1 MATIKGTSKI
11 LLDIKPKHA
20 HIAFNPTHQLEQN
33 SSKRV
38 AQADSMNIRVISNK
52 YEETILRELDIKSL
66 KPPYI
71 KNIDKN
77 GTFSILDTKNKTLI
91 DAFPAGSKISGLNF
105 PVIVMAKKSTRSNDI
120 YIGVKDNGKLSF
132 GGSLQQV
139 KSGQFEFAGTLKF
152 PNKMTREDAMIVL
165 PNRKPVLL
173 TTFLA
178 SKMKAAAELLKVS
191 YPERGFGSNKS
202 FLTP

>member
-1 MATIKGTSKI
+1 MATIRGVSSI
-11 LLDIKPKHA
+11 LSDIKPKHA
-20 HIAFNPTHQLEQN
+20 HIAFKLTHQPEQN

-52 YEETILRELDIKSL
+52 YEETILRELDAKAL

-77 GTFSILDTKNKTLI
+77 GTFNILDTKNKNLI
-91 DAFPAGSKISGLNF
+91 DALPAGSKISGLNF
-105 PVIVMAKKSTRSNDI
+105 PVIAMVNEANRSNDI

-139 KSGQFEFAGTLKF
+139 KNGQFEFAGTLKF

-178 SKMKAAAELLKVS
+178 SKMKVAAVQSKVS